1 MQTVKKIAS
10 ECCLLQNQFSLLVFK
25 LGFPKAE
32 LQIGSGQIKW
42 FIGRGGLSHEKG
54 SGGRKKA
61 GKPGRE
67 GCVQIV
73 PTADPILKPT
83 ELGDWLRYWRW
94 WVWLPRKSN
103 PQLGQGYSSSQE
115 VTMQSSA
122 STARQGKGQARY
134 WCPDWIFLLPTLK
147 SLHLDPHSEFPG
159 SQCLGKF
166 RKVRMINCNSFLLWF
181 VLI

>member
-83 ELGDWLRYWRW
+83 ELGDWLRYWLW

-103 PQLGQGYSSSQE
+103 PQLGQGYSSWQE

-122 STARQGKGQARY
+122 STARQGKGQSA
-134 WCPDWIFLLPTLK
+134 
-147 SLHLDPHSEFPG
+147 G
-159 SQCLGKF
+159 SQQGTG
-166 RKVRMINCNSFLLWF
+166 
-181 VLI
+181 VLIEFSCFLHWNHFI